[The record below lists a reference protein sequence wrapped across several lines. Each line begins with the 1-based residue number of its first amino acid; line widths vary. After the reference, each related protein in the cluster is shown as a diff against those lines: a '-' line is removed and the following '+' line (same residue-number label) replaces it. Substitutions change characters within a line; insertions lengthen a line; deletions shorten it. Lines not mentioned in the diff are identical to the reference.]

1 MHRITTEVLECQQ
14 QLDRLQEALD
24 VLSDAIELPYQE
36 SEAEEIA
43 CRIRNVRGVL
53 QVQVALMEAE
63 VAKWGLLPPPLLVS
77 PPSDL

>member
-1 MHRITTEVLECQQ
+1 MHRLTTEVLECQQ
-14 QLDRLQEALD
+14 QLDRLQEALGA
-24 VLSDAIELPYQE
+24 LSDAVQLPYKE
-36 SEAEEIA
+36 SELEQIA
-43 CRIRNVRGVL
+43 CRIHAVRGGL